1 MHAGDGIA
9 AMTITGKAFIREPS
23 LSPKMCEQAMEW
35 WLDMQEANFDSPA
48 QAAFMAWRNEHPL
61 HELAWEKALA
71 LGAQLDALRTRGD
84 PDLARQAL
92 LLPSQ
97 EGLSRRQTIKGLAL
111 LLTVGAGAWM
121 SRDSEMVSR
130 ISADYTTGVGEQRRV
145 ALAPDLSF
153 ELNTHSAMN
162 ARSTDRGWHLRLLGG
177 EALIDTA
184 LSPALFID
192 TAQVRTQ
199 ASSARFTIRQ
209 FDNGSTQLAV
219 YGGSLQVI
227 PNQASAWTALHA
239 GQMARFG
246 PLGMLDR
253 GVMQA
258 SAPAWAEGM
267 IVADGQPLQ
276 AFLEEL
282 GRYRHGHLGCDAG
295 LANLRVWGTYP
306 LADSDRIIDAV
317 AQTLKLDVQR
327 FTRLWINLRPLPANV

>member
-1 MHAGDGIA
+1 MHVGDGIA
-9 AMTITGKAFIREPS
+9 VMTSSGNAFIREPT
-23 LSPKMCEQAMEW
+23 LSPKMCEEAMEW
-35 WLDMQEANFDSPA
+35 WLDMQEANFDSSA
-48 QAAFMAWRNEHPL
+48 QAAFMAWRSEHPL

-97 EGLSRRQTIKGLAL
+97 EGLSRRQAIKGLAL

-121 SRDSEMVSR
+121 SRDSELVSR

-145 ALAPDLSF
+145 ALAADLSF
-153 ELNTHSAMN
+153 ELNTHSAIK
-162 ARSTDRGWHLRLLGG
+162 ARATDRGWHLRLLSG
-177 EALIDTA
+177 EALVDAA
-184 LSPALFID
+184 LGPALFID

-209 FDNGSTQLAV
+209 FDNGSTQLEV
-219 YGGSLQVI
+219 YRGALQVV
-227 PNQASAWTALHA
+227 PTQASTWTALHA
-239 GQMARFG
+239 GQVARFG
-246 PLGMLDR
+246 PLGMLDL
-253 GVMQA
+253 GAMQA

-267 IVADGQPLQ
+267 IVANGQPLQ

-282 GRYRHGHLGCDAG
+282 GRYRHGYLGCDAA

-327 FTRLWINLRPLPANV
+327 FTRLWVNLRPSSANV